1 MLFEILK
8 ITIPALLVFLAGYL
22 AIERLLR
29 EEANRRKAELNV
41 NSKKITTP
49 IRLQAYE
56 RIVLF
61 LERIS
66 PDSLLVRVNQPG
78 MNKQNLQAALLSS
91 IRSEWEH
98 NLSQQIYISPK
109 AWGIVKNAKDNV
121 VKLINTSSDKVED
134 KQPAFVLSK
143 SILDGL
149 VELDNHPTARAIDFL
164 KKEVNEFFY

>member
-1 MLFEILK
+1 MLSEILK
-8 ITIPALLVFLAGYL
+8 ITLPALLVFLAGYL

-29 EEANRRKAELNV
+29 EEANRRKAELDI

-78 MNKQNLQAALLSS
+78 LTVQKFQTALLSS

-109 AWGIVKNAKDNV
+109 AWGLVKNAKDNV
-121 VKLINTSSDKVED
+121 IKLINTNSNEIEGA
-134 KQPAFVLSK
+134 QPALMLSK
-143 SILDGL
+143 SILESL
-149 VELDNHPTARAIDFL
+149 IELENHPTARAIDFL
-164 KKEVNEFFY
+164 KKEVNEYFY

>member
-1 MLFEILK
+1 MVVEILK
-8 ITIPALLVFLAGYL
+8 ITLPALLVFLAGYL

-29 EEANRRKAELNV
+29 EEANRRKVELTV
-41 NSKKITTP
+41 SSKKITTP

-66 PDSLLVRVNQPG
+66 PESLLVRVNQPG
-78 MNKQNLQAALLSS
+78 LTVQKFQSALLAS

-109 AWGIVKNAKDNV
+109 AWGLVKNAKDNV
-121 VKLINTSSDKVED
+121 VKLINTNSEKLDD
-134 KQPAFVLSK
+134 KQPAILLSK
-143 SILDGL
+143 SILDSL
-149 VELDNHPTARAIDFL
+149 VELENHPTARAIDFL
-164 KKEVNEFFY
+164 KKEVLQIF

>member
-1 MLFEILK
+1 MLSEILK
-8 ITIPALLVFLAGYL
+8 ITLPALLVFLAGYL

-29 EEANRRKAELNV
+29 EEANRRKAELDI

-78 MNKQNLQAALLSS
+78 LTAQKFQTALLSS

-109 AWGIVKNAKDNV
+109 AWGLVKNAKDNV
-121 VKLINTSSDKVED
+121 IKLINTNSNEVEGN
-134 KQPAFVLSK
+134 KPALMLSK
-143 SILDGL
+143 TILESL
-149 VELDNHPTARAIDFL
+149 IELENHPTSRAIDFL
-164 KKEVNEFFY
+164 KKEVNEYFY

>member
-1 MLFEILK
+1 MLSEILK

-29 EEANRRKAELNV
+29 EEANRRKTELNV

-78 MNKQNLQAALLSS
+78 MTAQMLQSALLSN

-109 AWGIVKNAKDNV
+109 AWGIIKNAKDNV
-121 VKLINTSSDKVED
+121 VKLINTSSDKVEG

>member
-1 MLFEILK
+1 MVVDVLK
-8 ITIPALLVFLAGYL
+8 ITLPALLVFLAGYL

-29 EEANRRKAELNV
+29 EEANRRKVELTV

-66 PDSLLVRVNQPG
+66 PESLLVRVNQPG
-78 MNKQNLQAALLSS
+78 LSAQKFQSALLAS

-109 AWGIVKNAKDNV
+109 AWGLVKNAKDNV
-121 VKLINTSSDKVED
+121 VKLINTNSEKLED
-134 KQPAFVLSK
+134 KQPAILLSK
-143 SILDGL
+143 SILDSL
-149 VELDNHPTARAIDFL
+149 VELENHPTARAIDFL
-164 KKEVNEFFY
+164 KKEVLQIF

>member
-1 MLFEILK
+1 MLSEILK
-8 ITIPALLVFLAGYL
+8 ITLPALLVFLAGYL

-29 EEANRRKAELNV
+29 EEANRRKAELNI

-66 PDSLLVRVNQPG
+66 PDSLLVRVNQP
-78 MNKQNLQAALLSS
+78 NLTAQKFQAALLSS

-109 AWGIVKNAKDNV
+109 AWGLVKNAKDNV
-121 VKLINTSSDKVED
+121 IKLINTNSNEIDG
-134 KQPAFVLSK
+134 KQPAIMLSR
-143 SILDGL
+143 SILESL
-149 VELDNHPTARAIDFL
+149 VELENHPTARAIDFL
-164 KKEVNEFFY
+164 KKEVNEHFY